1 MHFLLIFMILQVLF
15 LEPGDQYHGKDNWPP
30 ENDRGTMLRLASEVP
45 LLQNT
50 VLRLNII
57 GMSKEHPISCADL
70 LDIDERVIR
79 RAASIAT
86 DQHNTILM
94 EKTDLLDVIFDLCSY
109 RHPDNISLPAGY
121 SPPRLAISSLY
132 WKVKYQINMVLKD
145 FNEYYYY

>member
-1 MHFLLIFMILQVLF
+1 
-15 LEPGDQYHGKDNWPP
+15 
-30 ENDRGTMLRLASEVP
+30 MLRLASEVP

-70 LDIDERVIR
+70 LDVVERVIR
-79 RAASIAT
+79 RAASISN
-86 DQHNTILM
+86 DQLNSILM
-94 EKTDLLDVIFDLCSY
+94 DKTDLLDVIFDLCSY

-132 WKVKYQINMVLKD
+132 WKVNKSNYCIIIIVKVHQL
-145 FNEYYYY
+145 